1 VKHDNNFILS
11 GDMWSRIA
19 EAWSV
24 GSGKAASL
32 VEHILMQQAE
42 PSLSASVDVGGGGGD
57 RSASSL
63 MTLHTTFD
71 VAAQWIKVINY
82 VVLGIPS
89 QSLTSRDNTI
99 LTSGSS
105 SSSLGSEILVNPI
118 VFNEDEER
126 ENEEDSKENKFIL
139 KYNLKPSINK
149 MLVKYWRLI
158 SEGNYNE
165 LFWTND
171 QFLEDI
177 SNLLQVVG
185 NYHGTDDDGNDEKE
199 EEEEDVMSSYLLQ
212 HIARRLFVCSFFRPS
227 MDVTYNAVTY
237 AHIFFLISCLC
248 FLKNIPSHYLL
259 KTNHQY
265 LHYGD
270 IYKI

>member
-1 VKHDNNFILS
+1 VKHDNNLILS

-24 GSGKAASL
+24 GSGKAASF
-32 VEHILMQQAE
+32 VEHILMEQSQ
-42 PSLSASVDVGGGGGD
+42 PSLSASVDGDGGD

-63 MTLHTTFD
+63 MTLHATFD

-89 QSLTSRDNTI
+89 QSLTSGDNTI
-99 LTSGSS
+99 FTSS
-105 SSSLGSEILVNPI
+105 SSSPESEILVNPI
-118 VFNEDEER
+118 IFNEDEER
-126 ENEEDSKENKFIL
+126 EDEEDSKENRFIL

-199 EEEEDVMSSYLLQ
+199 EKEEEEDVMSSYLFQ

-237 AHIFFLISCLC
+237 I
-248 FLKNIPSHYLL
+248 FLKFRVCVS
-259 KTNHQY
+259 
-265 LHYGD
+265 
-270 IYKI
+270 